1 MPTTTVGRD
10 WRINNDNRTEFD
22 LRVFCH
28 LNRVCSCVNWFS
40 RASPKGFFNICNFGV
55 KTIEASSP
63 FKYFPIEYTKNCKID
78 SLILGHR
85 RELRPDILS
94 RFGAD
99 PTHVESVCTEAGNKR
114 IPALLT
120 ARCRL
125 LCGGVSLPTSPVRNR
140 GV

>member
-1 MPTTTVGRD
+1 MSHLQTGSGITWGQRCRPRPSARD

-28 LNRVCSCVNWFS
+28 LNRLCSCVNWFS

-94 RFGAD
+94 RLQFQ
-99 PTHVESVCTEAGNKR
+99 
-114 IPALLT
+114 
-120 ARCRL
+120 
-125 LCGGVSLPTSPVRNR
+125 
-140 GV
+140 